1 MSDERLTSLEERIAH
16 AEDALAEVKRDAHSA
31 DIRLTA
37 LEVSTELNFSTLK
50 AGQDALEGRT
60 RRIEMAAWTTV
71 VSSLG
76 ALLYLFLSRTGV

>member
-1 MSDERLTSLEERIAH
+1 MSDERLTSLEARVAH
-16 AEDALAEVKRDAHSA
+16 AEGVLDEVKRDAHSA
-31 DIRLTA
+31 DTRLTA

-50 AGQDALEGRT
+50 AGQDDLEERT

-76 ALLYLFLSRTGV
+76 ALLYLLLARIGA